1 MADSDL
7 ARRKPENRS
16 KVRTGCDRGCKS
28 VPQAGALAWSSA
40 YADTDVEFVIV
51 YFGRF
56 GQP

>member
-1 MADSDL
+1 MADL

-16 KVRTGCDRGCKS
+16 KVRAGCDRGCKS
-28 VPQAGALAWSSA
+28 VPQAGALAWLSA
-40 YADTDVEFVIV
+40 SADPDVEFAIV